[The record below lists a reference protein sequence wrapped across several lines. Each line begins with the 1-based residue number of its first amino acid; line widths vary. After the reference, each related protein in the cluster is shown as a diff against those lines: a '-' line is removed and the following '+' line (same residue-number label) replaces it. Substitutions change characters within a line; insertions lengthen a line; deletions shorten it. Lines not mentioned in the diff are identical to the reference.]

1 LVNAAVAPE
10 ILDVST
16 ARVLD
21 HAARG
26 EILKPEDAEILR
38 PAVRLYHDL
47 TQILRLCLPG
57 AFEPKTARSGVLGLL
72 TRAADL
78 PDFPALQAH
87 LAEME
92 RETRQCFVRLLGA
105 RP

>member
-1 LVNAAVAPE
+1 VNAAAAPE

-21 HAARG
+21 HAARD
-26 EILKPEDAEILR
+26 EILKPEDAEVLR

-57 AFEPKTARSGVLGLL
+57 VFDPKTASPGILELL

-78 PDFPALQAH
+78 PDFRALQAH

-92 RETRQCFVRLLGA
+92 HETRQSFVRLLGA